1 MSDLDRTGAASSLWT
16 KLWHGQT
23 ITIARF
29 TLRSYIRSWWIL
41 GNIVFIWLLYATFF
55 LETGSDVKYFYGM
68 AAPGL
73 YILSILSTII
83 LTQRTMQA
91 RIYLPLARLKSRA
104 AYIRGLILATG
115 CLCILHFLLV
125 LLLAM
130 SYHRY
135 APSLGIQGATLENM
149 LPGALGT
156 ILNCII
162 LATLT
167 VLLSAPIATRRI
179 QIVFLIWLAGVLYSN
194 TNTDLVAHYLSV
206 IRVVLAP
213 IVACS
218 SFGITESIDGYGLAM
233 IVLAIGYI
241 IALSWLVEYWFSKR
255 DLILH

>member
-1 MSDLDRTGAASSLWT
+1 MSDLVITGTSSSLWT
-16 KLWHGQT
+16 KLWRSQT

-29 TLRSYIRSWWIL
+29 MLRSYIRSWWVL
-41 GNIVFIWLLYATFF
+41 GNIVFIWLLYAAFF
-55 LETGSDVKYFYGM
+55 LETGSDVKYFYGV

-73 YILSILSTII
+73 YILSILSTIV
-83 LTQRTMQA
+83 LTQRAMQA

-104 AYIRGLILATG
+104 AYIRGLILATS
-115 CLCILHFLLV
+115 CLCVLHFLLT

-130 SYHRY
+130 GYHRY
-135 APSLGIQGATLENM
+135 APSLGILGATPGNM

-162 LATLT
+162 LSTLT

-206 IRVVLAP
+206 IRVVLDP
-213 IVACS
+213 IVTCS
-218 SFGITESIDGYGLAM
+218 GFGATESIDGYGLAM
-233 IVLAIGYI
+233 IILAIGYI

>member
-1 MSDLDRTGAASSLWT
+1 MSNLDATRASSSLWT
-16 KLWHGQT
+16 KLWRSQT

-41 GNIVFIWLLYATFF
+41 GNIVFIWLLYAIFF
-55 LETGSDVKYFYGM
+55 LETGSDVKYFYGV
-68 AAPGL
+68 ATPGL
-73 YILSILSTII
+73 YILSILSTIV
-83 LTQRTMQA
+83 LTQRAMQA

-115 CLCILHFLLV
+115 CLCVLHFLLT

-135 APSLGIQGATLENM
+135 APSLGIQGATISNM

-156 ILNCII
+156 ILNCMI
-162 LATLT
+162 LSTLT

-179 QIVFLIWLAGVLYSN
+179 QIVFLVWLAGVLYSN
-194 TNTDLVAHYLSV
+194 TNTDIVAHYLSV

-213 IVACS
+213 IVTCS
-218 SFGITESIDGYGLAM
+218 SLGGVESIDGYSFAM
-233 IVLAIGYI
+233 IALAIGYI

-255 DLILH
+255 DMILH

>member
-1 MSDLDRTGAASSLWT
+1 MSNLDVTKASSSLWT
-16 KLWHGQT
+16 RLWHGQT

-29 TLRSYIRSWWIL
+29 TLRSYIRSWWVL
-41 GNIVFIWLLYATFF
+41 GNIVFIWLLYAAFF
-55 LETGSDVKYFYGM
+55 LETGSDVKYFYGV

-73 YILSILSTII
+73 YILSILSTIV
-83 LTQRTMQA
+83 LTQRAMQA

-104 AYIRGLILATG
+104 AYIRGLILATSS
-115 CLCILHFLLV
+115 LCVLHFLLI

-130 SYHRY
+130 GYHRY
-135 APSLGIQGATLENM
+135 APSLGIQNATISNM

-162 LATLT
+162 LSTLT

-194 TNTDLVAHYLSV
+194 TNTDIVAHYLSV

-213 IVACS
+213 IVTCS
-218 SFGITESIDGYGLAM
+218 SLGGAESIDGYGLAM

-255 DLILH
+255 DMILH